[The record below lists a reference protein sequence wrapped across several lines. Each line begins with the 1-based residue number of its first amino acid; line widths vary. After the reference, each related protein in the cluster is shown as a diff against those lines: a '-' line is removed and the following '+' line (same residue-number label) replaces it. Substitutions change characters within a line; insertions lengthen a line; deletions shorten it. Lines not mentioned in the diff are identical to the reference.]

1 MVHSTRARDER
12 RRREPWLL
20 ATLTLGVLVLALGTG
35 CTDYDVTDEGN
46 GPHPTDDDDDT
57 GPGDDDTG
65 TGDDDTGDDD
75 TGTGDDD
82 TGDDDTGPGD
92 DDTGPGDDDTG
103 PGDDDTGPGDD
114 DESPPD
120 DDDDEVD
127 EDCPNGVSATVT
139 DSDGDGWV
147 VITTSDPSDW
157 AIIHVPVDGV
167 YELYDSQLAES
178 GASQMN
184 ETGYITITNSV
195 NPVGF
200 PVTPNCGGLYIVADA
215 DNNGTPSQPIYLG
228 TFPLMAGEDNVLTLE
243 HYCDLYQNGQC
254 TQFHNGDPNSGSGC
268 NTGNAN
274 SIHLEIDGLCIEAW

>member
-1 MVHSTRARDER
+1 MA
-12 RRREPWLL
+12 LL
-20 ATLTLGVLVLALGTG
+20 AGAMFLMTQG
-35 CTDYDVTDEGN
+35 CTDYDVTDDGDTYPPL
-46 GPHPTDDDDDT
+46 GDDDD
-57 GPGDDDTG
+57 

-75 TGTGDDD
+75 TSIGDDDTGIGDDD

-114 DESPPD
+114 DGDDDDGDD

-147 VITTSDPSDW
+147 VITTSDPEDW
-157 AIIHVPVDGV
+157 AIINVPVDGV

-200 PVTPNCGGLYIVADA
+200 PVNANCGGLYIVADA
-215 DNNGTPSQPIYLG
+215 DNNGTPTQPIFLG
-228 TFPLMAGEDNVLTLE
+228 TFSLMAGEDNHLVLH
-243 HYCDLYQNGQC
+243 HYCDLYQAGQC
-254 TQFHNGDPNSGSGC
+254 PQFHNGDPNSGSGC
-268 NTGNAN
+268 NTNNAN
-274 SIHLEIDGLCIEAW
+274 SIHMEIDGLCIQSW

>member
-1 MVHSTRARDER
+1 M
-12 RRREPWLL
+12 
-20 ATLTLGVLVLALGTG
+20 
-35 CTDYDVTDEGN
+35 
-46 GPHPTDDDDDT
+46 
-57 GPGDDDTG
+57 
-65 TGDDDTGDDD
+65 
-75 TGTGDDD
+75 
-82 TGDDDTGPGD
+82 
-92 DDTGPGDDDTG
+92 
-103 PGDDDTGPGDD
+103 
-114 DESPPD
+114 
-120 DDDDEVD
+120 D

-147 VITTSDPSDW
+147 VITTSDPEDW

-228 TFPLMAGEDNVLTLE
+228 TFALMAGEDNHLVLH
-243 HYCDLYQNGQC
+243 HYCDLFQNGQC

-274 SIHLEIDGLCIEAW
+274 SIHMEIDGLCIEPW